1 MSNYTPSG
9 SSVWWLIVTNP
20 ILLSS
25 SLSMVASCGWK
36 WAVISHLDFLCLQEQ
51 AHQEEWNCWR
61 GRWDPACS
69 LDLCN
74 FINMLGITVDVLCWL
89 PSHLGFPGDTVIKNP
104 LPTQERQETRVW
116 SLGQEDPLEEEM
128 TIHSNILTWKIPWT
142 EEPGRLKSRE
152 LQRVRHNRAQ
162 HSSANETNVIKFWLK
177 RCK

>member
-1 MSNYTPSG
+1 MYKSMSNYTPSG

-36 WAVISHLDFLCLQEQ
+36 WAIISHLDFLCLQEQ
-51 AHQEEWNCWR
+51 AHQEEWDCWR

-89 PSHLGFPGDTVIKNP
+89 HSHLGFPGDTVIKNP
-104 LPTQERQETRVW
+104 PANAGEAGDKGLIPGSGRSPGGGNNNPLQYSYLKN
-116 SLGQEDPLEEEM
+116 SLDRGAWQA
-128 TIHSNILTWKIPWT
+128 KIQ
-142 EEPGRLKSRE
+142 GVAKSRTQ
-152 LQRVRHNRAQ
+152 LSIAQ
-162 HSSANETNVIKFWLK
+162 K
-177 RCK
+177 C